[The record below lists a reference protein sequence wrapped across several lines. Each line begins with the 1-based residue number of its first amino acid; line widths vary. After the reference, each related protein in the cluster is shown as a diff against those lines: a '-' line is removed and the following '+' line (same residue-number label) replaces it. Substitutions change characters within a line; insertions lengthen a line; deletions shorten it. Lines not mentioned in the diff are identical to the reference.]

1 MKIQLF
7 DFLIFYLLPWK
18 LLTFAMRYFYLIH
31 MPLFDL
37 INSLNLFKISLGQFS
52 GGHLELRLNTLYD
65 GVETFVLFMS
75 HAWSG
80 LSLIGAILD
89 AHLEIINKNEKLLS

>member
-1 MKIQLF
+1 
-7 DFLIFYLLPWK
+7 
-18 LLTFAMRYFYLIH
+18 

-65 GVETFVLFMS
+65 GVETFVLFMATLEVVLVS
-75 HAWSG
+75 SG
-80 LSLIGAILD
+80 QFWMLT
-89 AHLEIINKNEKLLS
+89 

>member
-1 MKIQLF
+1 
-7 DFLIFYLLPWK
+7 
-18 LLTFAMRYFYLIH
+18 

-37 INSLNLFKISLGQFS
+37 INSLNLFKILLGQFS

-65 GVETFVLFMS
+65 GVETFVLFMG

-89 AHLEIINKNEKLLS
+89 AHLEIINKSYYLKNTQLSNRQIFRNGF

>member
-1 MKIQLF
+1 
-7 DFLIFYLLPWK
+7 
-18 LLTFAMRYFYLIH
+18 MRYFYLIH
-31 MPLFDL
+31 MHLFDL

-52 GGHLELRLNTLYD
+52 GGHLEPRLNTLYD
-65 GVETFVLFMS
+65 GVETFVLFMG